1 MRQLIYAGAPKGWAS
16 LHVRRRRGVA
26 LLIIILINKT
36 QMELVWRYEIKNE
49 NKKK

>member
-1 MRQLIYAGAPKGWAS
+1 MRQLIYAIAPKGWATL

-36 QMELVWRYEIKNE
+36 QMEEGKRYGKM
-49 NKKK
+49 